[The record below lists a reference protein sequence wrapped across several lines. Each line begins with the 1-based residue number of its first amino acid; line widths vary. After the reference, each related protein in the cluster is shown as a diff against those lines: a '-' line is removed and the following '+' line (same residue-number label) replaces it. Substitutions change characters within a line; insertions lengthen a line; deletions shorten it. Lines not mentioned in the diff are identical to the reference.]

1 MVEPGDVGATVLD
14 GDVKRVVLD
23 TGSQR
28 SLSMLLSDGTKQ
40 TVTMVVTR
48 GAPSFRDTEELR
60 GTREGHR
67 VKVQNDSGNEY
78 RFAVTSSLLGLVTMN
93 GVDVAAGATAES
105 RIFKDEV
112 ITRVD
117 LADVD
122 ANAGYRIYF
131 TVGLDQDVEFVVSDS
146 PSIPP

>member
-1 MVEPGDVGATVLD
+1 
-14 GDVKRVVLD
+14 
-23 TGSQR
+23 
-28 SLSMLLSDGTKQ
+28 
-40 TVTMVVTR
+40 
-48 GAPSFRDTEELR
+48 
-60 GTREGHR
+60 
-67 VKVQNDSGNEY
+67 
-78 RFAVTSSLLGLVTMN
+78 MN